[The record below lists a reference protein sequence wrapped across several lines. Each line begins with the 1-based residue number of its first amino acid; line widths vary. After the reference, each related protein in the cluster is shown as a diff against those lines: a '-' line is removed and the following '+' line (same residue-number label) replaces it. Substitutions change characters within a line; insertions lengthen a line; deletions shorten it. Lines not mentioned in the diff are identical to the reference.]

1 MASEAQ
7 IAANRLNAQK
17 STGPKTAQGKAAVAR
32 NPLRHGMT
40 AETVVLF
47 DELEAEFEAFH
58 KGLISDLRPRGTT
71 ECSLVERIAILGWRL
86 RRASRAEAA
95 MINAEAEYRQE
106 RIAVD
111 GRHRSRRLDA
121 SMIFDRL
128 GHDMSRLTRYE
139 VAVERQLNRAM
150 AILDLRQARR
160 FARGEREP
168 VEHGDRPPPEL
179 DPTTPATCPEPG
191 QGAQGH

>member
-111 GRHRSRRLDA
+111 GPHRSRRLDA

-160 FARGEREP
+160 FARGEHEP
-168 VEHGDRPPPEL
+168 VEPGDRPPPEP
-179 DPTTPATCPEPG
+179 DSTSSATSPKPG

>member
-47 DELEAEFEAFH
+47 DELEMEFEAFRE
-58 KGLISDLRPRGTT
+58 GLISDLQPRGTT

-95 MINAEAEYRQE
+95 MINAEAEYRRE
-106 RIAVD
+106 RVAID
-111 GRHRSRRLDA
+111 GPHRSRRLDA

-139 VAVERQLNRAM
+139 VAIERQLNRAM
-150 AILDLRQARR
+150 AILDHRQARR
-160 FARGEREP
+160 FARGER
-168 VEHGDRPPPEL
+168 VEHGDVPRPEPHSA
-179 DPTTPATCPEPG
+179 TPSSEPG